1 MKPIPLEI
9 LAVLTEGAE
18 SVQGAANDFGLL
30 IDCTIRIK
38 GEHGSPDLLLRYS
51 VDDTDNA
58 ATAIEY
64 ERSGPPLTGWSVEV
78 VPKEAIRE

>member
-30 IDCTIRIK
+30 IDCAIRVK
-38 GEHGSPDLLLRYS
+38 GEHGSPDLILRYNV
-51 VDDTDNA
+51 VDTENPA
-58 ATAIEY
+58 QAIEY
-64 ERSGPPLTGWSVEV
+64 KRSGPPLTGWSIEV
-78 VPKEAIRE
+78 VPKEAIPE